1 MKSEK
6 DALMALEHLDKPVFI
21 IHHANALALYALH
34 TAIDTFRPSS
44 RHWRTADQR
53 GCMPETGNR
62 VTGRNTIYCIYV
74 GVFQNMA
81 PVEKHGLA
89 KDTET

>member
-6 DALMALEHLDKPVFI
+6 DTLMALEHLDKPVFI

-53 GCMPETGNR
+53 GACRRLG
-62 VTGRNTIYCIYV
+62 
-74 GVFQNMA
+74 
-81 PVEKHGLA
+81 
-89 KDTET
+89 TE